1 MNPATLLLT
10 DDDAEM
16 LPYLHQRDLE
26 FIEELRHATYA
37 ELIVMRK
44 WQAQE
49 TWRRIA
55 IDREMAYRNGE
66 PRPRSGE

>member
-10 DDDAEM
+10 DDSDDM

-26 FIEELRHATYA
+26 FIEEVRHSTYA
-37 ELIVMRK
+37 SLLVMRK
-44 WQAQE
+44 WQAQVP
-49 TWRRIA
+49 WRRIA
-55 IDREMAYRNGE
+55 IEREMAYRNGE